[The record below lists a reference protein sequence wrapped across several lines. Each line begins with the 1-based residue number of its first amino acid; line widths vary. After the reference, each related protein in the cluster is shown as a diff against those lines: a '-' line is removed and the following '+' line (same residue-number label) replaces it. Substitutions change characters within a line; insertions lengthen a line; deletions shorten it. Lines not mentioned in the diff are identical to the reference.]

1 METIK
6 RVSDLDPQDLP
17 LLERVFGHRLNAV
30 ANAELILRVPETHE
44 DASDQDLPDWCNV
57 LEGLS
62 DEDLAE
68 FKASLRL

>member
-17 LLERVFGHRLNAV
+17 LLERVFGRRLNA
-30 ANAELILRVPETHE
+30 AADAELVLRVPETQE
-44 DASDQDLPDWCNV
+44 DAPDEDLPAWCNV